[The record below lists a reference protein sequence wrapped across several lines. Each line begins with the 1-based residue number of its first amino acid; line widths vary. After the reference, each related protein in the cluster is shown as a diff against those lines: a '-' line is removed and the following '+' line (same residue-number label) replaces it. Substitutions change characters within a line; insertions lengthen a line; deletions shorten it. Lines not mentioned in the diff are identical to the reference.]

1 MPALT
6 EFTALAWALLVLG
19 ALIVGLSKA
28 ALPGA
33 NTITIAIFA
42 ALLPA
47 RESTAVLLIL
57 LIVGDVFA
65 VWAYRKHADWPTL
78 RRLVPTVLAG
88 VALGVVFLALADD
101 AWVRRVIAVIL
112 LLVIGVT
119 LLRRAVGRRAEIRAA
134 TGSGTESSQAR
145 VAAAGGGSVAS
156 GAVAGT
162 GGSAAPQ
169 DSSAAGSGSLARR
182 IQTGIYGTLGGFTTM
197 VANAG
202 GPVMSMYFIA
212 SRFSVK
218 RFLGTSAWFFA
229 IVNVTKV
236 PFQAGLGL
244 ITVPGLLLNLVLIPA
259 VIAGAFLGRWLAP
272 RIDQALFERLVI
284 ILTVVGALYLLF

>member
-6 EFTALAWALLVLG
+6 DFTALAWALLVLG
-19 ALIVGLSKA
+19 AVIVGLSKA
-28 ALPGA
+28 ALPGG

-78 RRLVPTVLAG
+78 RRLVPTVLVG

-101 AWVRRVIAVIL
+101 AWVQRVIAVIL

-119 LLRRAVGRRAEIRAA
+119 LLRRAVGRRAELRAA
-134 TGSGTESSQAR
+134 ALSATSDTG
-145 VAAAGGGSVAS
+145 V
-156 GAVAGT
+156 AVAGGDPVVT
-162 GGSAAPQ
+162 GEVAGGLAAPQ
-169 DSSAAGSGSLARR
+169 DSPAAGSGRLARR
-182 IQTGIYGTLGGFTTM
+182 VQTGIYGTLGGFTTM

-259 VIAGAFLGRWLAP
+259 VIAGAFFGRWLAP

>member
-6 EFTALAWALLVLG
+6 DFTALAWALLVFG

-28 ALPGA
+28 ALPGG

-78 RRLVPTVLAG
+78 RRLVPTVLVG

-101 AWVRRVIAVIL
+101 AWVQRVIGVIL

-134 TGSGTESSQAR
+134 AR
-145 VAAAGGGSVAS
+145 SATDPREDGVAAAGGSTAGGEVA
-156 GAVAGT
+156 GAGQPPQDPPAAGT
-162 GGSAAPQ
+162 GT
-169 DSSAAGSGSLARR
+169 LARR
-182 IQTGIYGTLGGFTTM
+182 VQTGIYGTLGGFTTM

-229 IVNVTKV
+229 VVNVTKV
-236 PFQAGLGL
+236 PFQVGLGL

-259 VIAGAFLGRWLAP
+259 VIAGAFFGRWLAP

-284 ILTVVGALYLLF
+284 LLTVVGALYLLI

>member
-6 EFTALAWALLVLG
+6 DFTALAWVLLVVG

-42 ALLPA
+42 ALLPPK
-47 RESTAVLLIL
+47 ESTAVLLIL

-78 RRLVPTVLAG
+78 RRLVPTVLVG
-88 VALGVVFLALADD
+88 VALGVVFLALAGD
-101 AWVRRVIAVIL
+101 AWVQRVIAVIL

-119 LLRRAVGRRAEIRAA
+119 LVRRAAGRRAEIRAA
-134 TGSGTESSQAR
+134 ARSATGAETVEAEP
-145 VAAAGGGSVAS
+145 A
-156 GAVAGT
+156 
-162 GGSAAPQ
+162 
-169 DSSAAGSGSLARR
+169 GSLARR
-182 IQTGIYGTLGGFTTM
+182 LQTGIYGTLGGFTTM

-229 IVNVTKV
+229 LVNVTKV

-244 ITVPGLLLNLVLIPA
+244 ITVPGLLLDLLLIPA
-259 VIAGAFLGRWLAP
+259 VIAGAFFGRWLAP

-284 ILTVVGALYLLF
+284 VLTVAGAVYLLF

>member
-1 MPALT
+1 MSALT
-6 EFTALAWALLVLG
+6 DFTALAWALLVVG

-78 RRLVPTVLAG
+78 RRLVPTVLVG

-134 TGSGTESSQAR
+134 ALSATSDAEL
-145 VAAAGGGSVAS
+145 VAAGGEAASGGEVDGAGGQVAPQPSVA
-156 GAVAGT
+156 
-162 GGSAAPQ
+162 GSRQ
-169 DSSAAGSGSLARR
+169 LARR
-182 IQTGIYGTLGGFTTM
+182 VQTGIYGTLGGFTTM

-259 VIAGAFLGRWLAP
+259 VIAGAFFGRWLAP

-284 ILTVVGALYLLF
+284 VLTVVGALYLLI